1 MRILVL
7 GAGAVGGYF
16 GARLAEGGHDVTFV
30 ARGKNLE
37 ALRRDGLTVRLAER
51 TLHLAPVHAV
61 GDPAHAPRP
70 DLVLVCV
77 KSYDT
82 AAAAAALRPVVGPE
96 TIVLSL
102 QNGIENE
109 EVLARALGLPP
120 LMIAFTRIGV
130 ALVAPATIEYSGR
143 GTIVF
148 GEPDGRETS
157 RARRVAEALA
167 AAGVPYQ
174 LHSEILVPTWEKLAW
189 NAGFNAVTT
198 LTQSSVAE
206 VLADPASRDL
216 VVTAM
221 EEVDAVATALGIPV
235 RRTRTEAVLADSVAG
250 LPDFETSMLQDYR
263 RGRRLEHDALNGAVV
278 RAAARTGVPVPVNRL
293 LLALLA
299 RLDPGGRRA

>member
-1 MRILVL
+1 MRVLVL

-30 ARGKNLE
+30 ARGDNLD
-37 ALRRDGLTVRLAER
+37 ALRRDGLTVRLADR
-51 TLHLAPVHAV
+51 TVHLSPVHAV
-61 GDPAHAPRP
+61 REPADAPRP
-70 DLVLVCV
+70 ALVLVCV
-77 KSYDT
+77 KSHDT
-82 AAAAAALRPVVGPE
+82 PAAAAALRPVVSAD

-109 EVLARALGLPP
+109 EIIARELAIPP
-120 LMIAFTRIGV
+120 LMVACTRIGV

-148 GEPDGRETS
+148 GEVDGRETP
-157 RARRVAEALA
+157 RARQVAATLA
-167 AAGVPYQ
+167 AAGVPYE
-174 LHSEILVPTWEKLAW
+174 LRSDILVPAWEKLAW

-198 LTQSSVAE
+198 LTQATVAQ
-206 VLADPASRDL
+206 VMAQPASRGL
-216 VVTAM
+216 VVATM
-221 EEVDAVATALGIPV
+221 EEVDAVATALGVPV
-235 RRTRTEAVLADSVAG
+235 RRSRTEAVLADSVAG

-278 RAAARTGVPVPVNRL
+278 RAAARVGISVPVNRV

-299 RLDPGGRRA
+299 RLDPASRA

>member
-1 MRILVL
+1 MRVLVL

-30 ARGKNLE
+30 ARGDNLD
-37 ALRRDGLTVRLAER
+37 ALRRDGLTVRLADR
-51 TLHLAPVHAV
+51 TMHLSPVHAV
-61 GDPAHAPRP
+61 REPADAPRP
-70 DLVLVCV
+70 ALVLVCV
-77 KSYDT
+77 KSHDT
-82 AAAAAALRPVVGPE
+82 PAAAAALRPVVSAD

-109 EVLARALGLPP
+109 EIIARELAIPP
-120 LMIAFTRIGV
+120 LMVACTRIGV

-148 GEPDGRETS
+148 GEVDGRES
-157 RARRVAEALA
+157 PRARQVAATLA
-167 AAGVPYQ
+167 AAGVPYE
-174 LHSEILVPTWEKLAW
+174 LRSDILVPAWEKLAW

-198 LTQSSVAE
+198 LTQATVAQ
-206 VLADPASRDL
+206 VMAQPASRGL
-216 VVTAM
+216 VVATM
-221 EEVDAVATALGIPV
+221 EEVDAVATALGVPV
-235 RRTRTEAVLADSVAG
+235 RRSRTEAVLADSVAG

-278 RAAARTGVPVPVNRL
+278 RAAARVGISVPVNRV

-299 RLDPGGRRA
+299 RLDPASRA